1 MIDIL
6 IDLKD
11 KNYKIIKYLN
21 VPTFYINVND
31 IYDND
36 LNINDTI
43 PNYLYHP
50 FYQQLANKEKRYRC
64 NYCEKNDLKSLIRC
78 LYISFK

>member
-1 MIDIL
+1 VIDIL

-21 VPTFYINVND
+21 VPTFYINVNN

-36 LNINDTI
+36 LNINDII
-43 PNYLYHP
+43 PNY
-50 FYQQLANKEKRYRC
+50 
-64 NYCEKNDLKSLIRC
+64 I
-78 LYISFK
+78 YIIHSINN